1 MLGAGR
7 WVRCMAGLALCVGA
21 TAAHA
26 SVALLMEE
34 PYGEFGAYNPT
45 GHAAVYLNHVCA
57 QTPTQ
62 LRMCNP
68 GELGVVISRY
78 HKVDGY
84 DWIAIPLIPY
94 LYAVD
99 TAAEVPASVNKEQ
112 VAAIRDAYRR
122 EHLLGIAPSTPDDKA
137 PKGEWTQLVG
147 SSYDR
152 TIHGF
157 QVETTREQDERFI
170 ALQNDKRNH
179 GHFNLLFHNCA
190 DFSRVVLDTY
200 FPHSIHR
207 NFIADVGMTTPKQ
220 VAKSLVKYSRKHPE
234 LKMSAFD
241 IRQVAGSVP
250 RSQKIDGVTESV
262 VKKKRY
268 LIPLVVLMPE
278 FTGGVVVAY
287 LVKGRTD
294 LPKEVSVFEV
304 NDPQMLVDGRAS
316 AGVAPPVGNAAGE
329 VTRSTA
335 GAKPI

>member
-1 MLGAGR
+1 M
-7 WVRCMAGLALCVGA
+7 
-21 TAAHA
+21 AAHA

-34 PYGEFGAYNPT
+34 PYGEFGTFNPT

-57 QTPTQ
+57 QTPTE
-62 LRMCNP
+62 LRMCRP

-78 HKVDGY
+78 HKVNGY
-84 DWIAIPLIPY
+84 DWVAIPLIPY
-94 LYAVD
+94 LYSVD
-99 TAAEVPASVNKEQ
+99 TAAEVPTSVTKEQ

-122 EHLLGIAPSTPDDKA
+122 EHLLGIAPSTPDGAA
-137 PKGEWTQLVG
+137 PKGEWIQLVG

-157 QVETTREQDERFI
+157 MVETTREQDERFI

-241 IRQVAGSVP
+241 IRQVAGTVP

-262 VKKKRY
+262 VKRKRY
-268 LIPLVVLMPE
+268 LIPMVVLMPE

-287 LVKGRTD
+287 LVDGRGS
-294 LPKEVSVFEV
+294 LPKEASVFQV
-304 NDPQMLVDGRAS
+304 NDPQSLVDGRAQAS
-316 AGVAPPVGNAAGE
+316 AAPAITTTSGQVS
-329 VTRSTA
+329 RSTA
-335 GAKPI
+335 NAKPI